1 MDSPRWIGKLEQIF
15 WMLTCNRKMGTSREL
30 WLRIVNYLFFQS
42 VGKLKMIEI
51 WKFFNPSLIFFQTI
65 REKVARYNYSS
76 LQIHQPTMEYYI
88 YELFIRLTWCRVTPS
103 GKKMKL
109 LSQVLLNMISS
120 PNFPLLFATWTGKWN
135 ERFNSYEKLKRGT
148 TRNERNADSVYQH
161 FN

>member
-1 MDSPRWIGKLEQIF
+1 
-15 WMLTCNRKMGTSREL
+15 MLTCNRKMGTSREL

-51 WKFFNPSLIFFQTI
+51 WKFLIRLWYFFKRFGKRLHVI
-65 REKVARYNYSS
+65 IIVRYKYT
-76 LQIHQPTMEYYI
+76 TMEYYI